1 MIVSVPRCEN
11 FKGEKKCFYLELLNL
26 LKGKIEFSF
35 FHGAL
40 KTLSGPM
47 YDFYVM
53 QECDLVFFP
62 VSFWVWCAACRLLS
76 RSWWL
81 VLKLLAVNINLGS
94 TWLSISF
101 TTVAWVGFITL
112 VLVHSRGQR
121 RWKEQSSWW
130 GCLNIKMF
138 WASSSYNFSA
148 QIKISWSYV

>member
-11 FKGEKKCFYLELLNL
+11 FEGRKSVSIWNYLNL
-26 LKGKIEFSF
+26 LKGKIEFPF

-40 KTLSGPM
+40 KTLSGPIH
-47 YDFYVM
+47 DFY
-53 QECDLVFFP
+53 LVFFP
-62 VSFWVWCAACRLLS
+62 VSFWVWCGACRLLS
-76 RSWWL
+76 RYWWL
-81 VLKLLAVNINLGS
+81 VPKLLAVNINLGF

-112 VLVHSRGQR
+112 VPVHSRGQR

-130 GCLNIKMF
+130 GCLNVKMF

-148 QIKISWSYV
+148 QIKISWSCV